1 MNFDNI
7 TIKELLERR
16 EHFHPLT
23 TKSTTARA
31 RQRELYEEEEER
43 KELEENYEVW
53 YSPRRL

>member
-16 EHFHPLT
+16 EHSHPLT

-53 YSPRRL
+53 YSPREL

>member
-16 EHFHPLT
+16 EHSHPLT
-23 TKSTTARA
+23 TKSTIARA
-31 RQRELYEEEEER
+31 RQRELYEEEER

-53 YSPRRL
+53 YSPREL